1 MYWLREK
8 PLLPGNVLTT
18 REAPSTCFKKLRGI
32 LEDPNARWRASEN
45 KITCEHRDKFKIFIV
60 KAVAAAVSNQ
70 ASLWDQFVDK
80 HIISLYM
87 YLITNREWE
96 KERKWNL
103 SPF

>member
-1 MYWLREK
+1 M
-8 PLLPGNVLTT
+8 LTT

-80 HIISLYM
+80 HIISLYT
-87 YLITNREWE
+87 YVSYHLQRVREREKTETASINRE
-96 KERKWNL
+96 
-103 SPF
+103 